1 MIFPDSEMNNL
12 TPWKAAESGRDE
24 RSIKSAERTLAL
36 FEYFSLCQAPQTIGQ
51 IVRALSIPQPS
62 VTMLVRNL
70 VRLGYL
76 EQNRTERTYLPTVR
90 IMLLGSWL
98 HRQFHLGADIE
109 VHLDALRRACDET
122 VLLGIQN
129 SLYCQYVWVQMA
141 DQPQRMEVQS
151 GMLRPMTRTAL
162 GRVLLSGKSDLEIS
176 LLVRRSNA
184 ELAEDLHVN
193 LGDLMRQIEDVRRL
207 GYAESNGEMS
217 PGLSVIAVPLPPLV
231 GNIPMAVGV
240 GGNSVRIREKKE
252 QILSTLTNLQG
263 QFGTGEA
270 DLRLVVG

>member
-1 MIFPDSEMNNL
+1 MIFPDSEMNHL
-12 TPWKAAESGRDE
+12 TPWKEVEGERCE

-36 FEYFSLCQAPQTIGQ
+36 FEYFSLCQSPQTIGQ
-51 IVRALSIPQPS
+51 IVRALGIPQPS

-76 EQNRTERTYLPTVR
+76 EQNRNERTYLPTVR

-98 HRQFHLGADIE
+98 HRQFHLGADLE
-109 VHLDALRRACDET
+109 VQLDALRRACDET

-151 GMLRPMTRTAL
+151 GMLRPMARTAL
-162 GRVLLSGKSDLEIS
+162 GRVLLSRKSDLDVS

-184 ELAEDLHVN
+184 ELPEDMRVN
-193 LGDLMRQIEDVRRL
+193 LGDLMQQIENVRRL
-207 GYAESNGEMS
+207 GYSESNGEMS
-217 PGLSVIAVPLPPLV
+217 PGLSVVAVPLPALV
-231 GNIPMAVGV
+231 GNVPMVVGV
-240 GGNSVRIREKKE
+240 GGNSARIQGKREM
-252 QILSTLTNLQG
+252 ILAALVELQG
-263 QFGTGEA
+263 RFANGA
-270 DLRLVVG
+270 DNICVAAA